1 LRDGAAIAPSLSEVT
16 SMWSEN
22 PTPPAPKP
30 DRRHS
35 AHFAI
40 SAFSVLVCALLI
52 AGLAWYAYPILQ
64 RRDANLK
71 DLPSL
76 KDRVS
81 TLGDQLK
88 QAGENADRKF
98 AAWTRQQAADHR
110 TLRQESADMARD
122 LKARIEMA
130 QAKFEQVGAELS
142 EKMDRAVTR
151 IATLESSRQSDQ
163 QQLATLEQRID
174 AQDANLAD
182 VRAQLQDDSA
192 NAQEQIAALKQDQD
206 LSRHDIGAIENKL
219 AVDKISFEASKGRT
233 QELAPGIT
241 LYLSGTDTNYRRAD
255 GWLWLAEDRR
265 NIWLRD
271 LAAQQPLTFYGY
283 QDGQK
288 RELVITNVTAG
299 SVSGYLLLPKESV
312 EAPRAEAGQ

>member
-1 LRDGAAIAPSLSEVT
+1 
-16 SMWSEN
+16 MWSDN
-22 PTPPAPKP
+22 PPPLPAPQP
-30 DRRHS
+30 ERRHRV
-35 AHFAI
+35 HFAI
-40 SAFSVLVCALLI
+40 SALSVLVIALLI
-52 AGLAWYAYPILQ
+52 AGAAWYAYPMLQ
-64 RRDANLK
+64 RHDANLK

-76 KDRVS
+76 KERVS
-81 TLGDQLK
+81 TLGDEFK
-88 QAGENADRKF
+88 QAGENADHKI
-98 AAWTRQQAADHR
+98 AAWTRQQAADHKS
-110 TLRQESADMARD
+110 LREESAEMARD

-151 IATLESSRQSDQ
+151 IATLESSRQGDQ
-163 QQLATLEQRID
+163 QQLAALQQRLDQRIEE
-174 AQDANLAD
+174 QDANLAD
-182 VRAQLQDDSA
+182 LRAQMQDNSA
-192 NAQEQIAALKQDQD
+192 ATKEQIAALKQDQD
-206 LSRHDIGAIENKL
+206 LARHDIGAIESKL
-219 AVDKISFEASKGRT
+219 AVDKVSFEASKGRT

-271 LAAQQPLTFYGY
+271 LAAQQPLTFYGV

-299 SVSGYLLLPKESV
+299 SVAGYLLIPKESV